1 MITYR
6 HAPVILQQTFSLQN
20 DALARFE
27 QALLESTPHRTASNL
42 KHTAHTTREHLHP
55 ESIKARHQKS
65 VSDHLVTFEPE
76 TDGVA
81 TLPTTLTTPSK
92 NKARWRNPHPPDGT
106 TQRTKPTGRTFNSEP
121 ATAIHAPW
129 R

>member
-6 HAPVILQQTFSLQN
+6 HAPVILQQAFSLPN

-27 QALLESTPHRTASNL
+27 QALLESTPRRTASNL

-55 ESIKARHQKS
+55 ESIKARHQKY
-65 VSDHLVTFEPE
+65 VTDHLVTFEPE

-81 TLPTTLTTPSK
+81 TLPTTPTTP
-92 NKARWRNPHPPDGT
+92 
-106 TQRTKPTGRTFNSEP
+106 
-121 ATAIHAPW
+121 
-129 R
+129 